1 MRTILLILGCI
12 GVSGCTA
19 GHPDAKLYPGFFGQN
34 VRGNEVSVTVSN
46 VWNQVDALPL
56 ADKHCRQFD
65 RAARFNRMDGAIAS
79 FDCIRVD

>member
-1 MRTILLILGCI
+1 MTRISIAIAGLAL
-12 GVSGCTA
+12 VGCTV

-34 VRGNEVSVTVSN
+34 VRGNEVGVTVSN

-56 ADKHCRQFD
+56 ADKHCHQFN

-79 FDCIRVD
+79 FDCIKVE